1 MSSPV
6 AILSTYLHLARA
18 SAQRQRPHVRDRLL
32 VIAGTIA
39 VRMALPRVA
48 AYCRHVILQHNRQ
61 HLLGRW
67 PDMETALED
76 ENFLALLRQLQR
88 RYPQEKAEQMLA
100 TLGIVVDRERD
111 AYFTDEEYAASLLG
125 TTTTKM
131 DELFRS

>member
-6 AILSTYLHLARA
+6 AILGTYLHLARA
-18 SAQRQRPHVRDRLL
+18 SAQRQRPQVRDRLL
-32 VIAGTIA
+32 VIAGSIA
-39 VRMALPRVA
+39 VRMTLPRVA
-48 AYCRHVILQHNRQ
+48 AYCRHLVLQHNRQ

-76 ENFLALLRQLQR
+76 EDFLALLRQLQR

-100 TLGIVVDRERD
+100 TLGIVVGRERD